1 MPWRT
6 ESVMQQRV
14 EFVIRAR
21 SGKKA
26 MSELC
31 REYGVSRPTGYL
43 WLKRYEETGS
53 LLGLQERSRR
63 PHHSPGRT
71 QRALEELVLGLR
83 DKTGWGAAKLQ
94 EVLHQQKVELGRAT
108 VHRILVREGRV
119 GEERRSLKKATKRF
133 AREQCN
139 ELAQMDFKG
148 EYQLP
153 RKQKCYPLSLLD
165 DCSRYLQGLWPLSS
179 TAGEGVH
186 RCLEGHFKQEGVPQ
200 AILMD
205 HGTPWFSTQNQH
217 GLTWVAVWLIE
228 QGVVLKYSG
237 IGHPQTQGKVERF
250 HKTLKAR
257 TKHRGAPATMSEW
270 LVWAEEFRREYN
282 YERPHESL
290 NMKTPAQVYRAEN
303 LRPYQEHPR
312 EWEYGGGTVKRLD
325 GYGMLYYRG
334 GSYFV
339 CEALGHKRVRIDQ
352 LDDKLVVTFRHLTIR
367 EIDLRTSRSIPV
379 LLKV

>member
-1 MPWRT
+1 
-6 ESVMQQRV
+6 MQQRV

-43 WLKRYEETGS
+43 WLRRYEEKGS
-53 LLGLQERSRR
+53 LLGLEERSRR
-63 PHHSPGRT
+63 PHNSPGRT
-71 QRALEELVLGLR
+71 KRALEELVLGLR
-83 DKTGWGAAKLQ
+83 DKTGWGASKLQ
-94 EVLHQQKVELGRAT
+94 EVLRNQQVELGRAT

-119 GEERRSLKKATKRF
+119 GGERRSLKKASKRF
-133 AREQCN
+133 ARAQCN

-148 EYQLP
+148 EYQLT

-165 DCSRYLQGLWPLSS
+165 DCSRYLHGLWPLTS
-179 TAGEGVH
+179 TGGAGVY
-186 RCLEGHFKQEGVPQ
+186 RCLEGYFQQQGVPQ

-217 GLTWVAVWLIE
+217 GLTWVAVWLIK
-228 QGVVLKYSG
+228 QGVILKYSG

-250 HKTLKAR
+250 HQTLKAR

-282 YERPHESL
+282 HERPHESL
-290 NMKTPAQVYRAEN
+290 NMKTPAEVYRAEN
-303 LRPYQEHPR
+303 LRPYQQHPR
-312 EWEYGGGTVKRLD
+312 EWEYDGGTVKTLD
-325 GYGMLYYRG
+325 AYGMLYYRG

-339 CEALGHKRVRIDQ
+339 SEALGHERVRIDQ

-367 EIDLRTSRSIPV
+367 EIDLCTSRSIPV
-379 LLKV
+379 ALKL